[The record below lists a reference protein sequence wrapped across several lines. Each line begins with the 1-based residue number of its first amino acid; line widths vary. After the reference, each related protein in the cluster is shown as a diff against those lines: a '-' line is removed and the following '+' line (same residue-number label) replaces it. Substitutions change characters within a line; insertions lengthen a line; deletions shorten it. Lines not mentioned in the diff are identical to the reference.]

1 MESAAVGGRDA
12 ATLTGESSAAA
23 SPLERL
29 LREDPNS
36 FEFTQAVRL
45 LERLRP
51 GRAAVGGFGDPR
63 AEVARFG
70 AHPSISFPAS
80 EIQTLALDG
89 VDVPARM
96 TVNFIGLT
104 GPLGV
109 MPLNYTLLVAERARA
124 RDGAM
129 RDFLDIF
136 NHRVTSLFYRA
147 WEKYRFTVTH
157 ERGREDPLLR
167 HLRDLVGIGT
177 EGLQHRLA
185 VPDETLVFYSGLLA
199 MRARPAA
206 ALEQLLEDYFDVP
219 AAVEQFVGGWYPLD
233 EGTRCELGDESTPS
247 SQLGLGA
254 VAGDEIW
261 DQQARARVRLGPL
274 TRRQYDDF
282 LPTGAAHAPLRA
294 LLRFFGE
301 DQLDFEVQ
309 LVLARDDAPPCVLGA
324 DGDGATPLGWC
335 TWLRTAP
342 LDRDPDETILTL

>member
-1 MESAAVGGRDA
+1 MEGTAVGGRRA
-12 ATLTGESSAAA
+12 APFTGAPPGAE

-36 FEFTQAVRL
+36 FEFAQAVRV

-51 GRAAVGGFGDPR
+51 DRDAVGGFGDPR
-63 AEVARFG
+63 AEVVRFG

-80 EIQTLALDG
+80 EIQTLELDD
-89 VDVPARM
+89 VDAPARM

-136 NHRVTSLFYRA
+136 NHRITSLFYRA
-147 WEKYRFTVTH
+147 WEKYRFTVAH
-157 ERGREDPLLR
+157 ERGRDDPLLG
-167 HLRDLVGIGT
+167 HLRDLVGVGT
-177 EGLQHRLA
+177 GGLQHRLA
-185 VPDETLVFYSGLLA
+185 VPDETLVYYSGLLA
-199 MRARPAA
+199 MKARPAA
-206 ALEQLLEDYFDVP
+206 ALEQLVQDYFDVP
-219 AAVEQFVGGWYPLD
+219 ATVEQFVGGWYPLD
-233 EGTRCELGDESTPS
+233 EGTQCELGDESTPS

-261 DQQARARVRLGPL
+261 DQQARVRVRIGPL

-282 LPTGAAHAPLRA
+282 LPDGAAHAPLRA

-309 LVLARDDAPPCVLGA
+309 LVLARDETPPCVLG
-324 DGDGATPLGWC
+324 DEGQGATPLGWC

-342 LDRDPDETILTL
+342 MDRDPDETILTL